1 MQSLSAALLKEDY
14 YQVLGVPRTADSKE
28 IKKAY
33 YDVRGEGRGGRG
45 GGSWGGSVSRDL
57 RWRIRHF

>member
-14 YQVLGVPRTADSKE
+14 YQVLGVSRTADSKE

-45 GGSWGGSVSRDL
+45 GGGGGSVSRGL
-57 RWRIRHF
+57 RWKI